1 MTDTIEQKQAD
12 VFNALAN
19 SLDYAS
25 EQAVPELKKIVVTSG
40 IGSTTD
46 PDKIEIVQDRLAKI
60 CAQKPVPT
68 KAKQSISSFNI
79 RTGDVVGYKVTLR
92 GERMRAFLNKLIHVV
107 LPRTKDF
114 RGLNPES
121 VDEMGNITIG
131 IDEHTAFPET
141 SDEDLE
147 NVFGL
152 GITVV
157 TTAENQKE
165 AYQYLDHLG
174 LPFADEEAEEDSGQ

>member
-1 MTDTIEQKQAD
+1 MTETIEQKQSN
-12 VFNALAN
+12 VFDALAG
-19 SLDYAS
+19 SFDYPS
-25 EQAVPELKKIVVTSG
+25 KQAVPELSKIVVTSG

-46 PDKIEIVQDRLAKI
+46 PDKIEIVQDRLANI

-68 KAKQSISSFNI
+68 KSKRSISSFNI
-79 RTGDVVGYKVTLR
+79 RAGDVVGYKVTLR

-114 RGLNPES
+114 RGLDPES

-131 IDEHTAFPET
+131 VDEHTAFPET

-174 LPFADEEAEEDSGQ
+174 LPFADEGGEKSGGR